1 MELKEII
8 RFLLNNAKIIIG
20 FGLFFAF
27 LGAGLY
33 FALPD
38 RYLAEGSFYVHRQVE
53 IGVEEHFTY
62 EGYYGQQAALSYT
75 NTVIGLFEDTSIK
88 KRSLEDLNIPTDEK
102 NLRKINRQVRVKKPA
117 PQLVNLIV
125 KGTTPSEAENLWTVL
140 SDNALQTAQ
149 TLNAEGDPFLRITTV
164 GGPVVRKAYE
174 NILINTALGL
184 ALGLMAGTAMAALI
198 QYRKEEE

>member
-8 RFLLNNAKIIIG
+8 RFLLNNTKIVIG

-27 LGAGLY
+27 LGAGVY
-33 FALPD
+33 FAPPG

-75 NTVIGLFEDTSIK
+75 NTVIWLFEDASIK
-88 KRSLEDLNIPTDEK
+88 KQTLEDLNIPADEK
-102 NLRKINRQVRVKKPA
+102 NLRKINKQVRTKKPA
-117 PQLVNLIV
+117 PQLVNLTV
-125 KGTTPSEAENLWTVL
+125 KGATPVEAEGLWTAL
-140 SDNALQTAQ
+140 SDNTLQTAQ
-149 TLNAEGDPFLRITTV
+149 TLNAEGDPLLRITAV
-164 GGPVVRKAYE
+164 GDPVVRKIYE

-184 ALGLMAGTAMAALI
+184 ILGLIAGTAIAALV
-198 QYRKEEE
+198 QYRKEEK